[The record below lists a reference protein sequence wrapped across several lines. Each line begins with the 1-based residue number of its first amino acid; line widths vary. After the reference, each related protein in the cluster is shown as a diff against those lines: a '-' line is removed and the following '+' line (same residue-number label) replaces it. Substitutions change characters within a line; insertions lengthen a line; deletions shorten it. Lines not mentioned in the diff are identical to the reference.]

1 MKYPKQKQR
10 KDLSKFEPV
19 ELVEGETIET
29 KCRRLIDTKEPITD
43 GAPILFTERKDGVP
57 PAYDIRTDRWAIAQ
71 EASYILVHNI
81 CYVRTNR
88 KRWRYFTIPTLLSRG
103 YAADPP
109 SLFASAFLSA
119 FASFSFPFNIKS

>member
-19 ELVEGETIET
+19 ELIEGETIET

-43 GAPILFTERKDGVP
+43 GAPILYTERKDGVL

-71 EASYILVHNI
+71 EAMDK
-81 CYVRTNR
+81 NR
-88 KRWRYFTIPTLLSRG
+88 RAIDAKRKADYDLMLNGNENNAKADKNAEADNDGGS
-103 YAADPP
+103 AA
-109 SLFASAFLSA
+109 
-119 FASFSFPFNIKS
+119 